1 MEQRLSQRFASSPA
15 TKISPEEAAALV
27 RSGMWLDYGVAL
39 CQPDAF
45 DRALARRTGELSN
58 VKVRSCLTLKPRASL
73 EADPEGR
80 SFHSFSWHF
89 SGYDRVK
96 HDAGRCNYVPLNLG
110 EVPDYYRRFLAPVD
124 IVVLKTCP
132 VDENGLFNFGPSNLW
147 HRSIIER
154 ARTVIVET
162 SLSLPWAQGVH
173 NGVHLSEVDHIIEG
187 DGAPAPELKNPAPT
201 DADHAVAHLIEGEI
215 EDGACLQIGIGA
227 MPNAVC
233 SLLLESGE
241 GRRGDGR
248 AQASQPRQDCLHL
261 CARIARSLP
270 GDR

>member
-58 VKVRSCLTLKPRASL
+58 VKVRSFLTLKPRASL

-132 VDENGLFNFGPSNLW
+132 VDENGLFHFGPSNLW

-154 ARTVIVET
+154 ARAVILET
-162 SLSLPWAQGVH
+162 SLNLPWAPGRH
-173 NGVHLSEVDHIIEG
+173 NGGPLHTGNPNIS
-187 DGAPAPELKNPAPT
+187 GA
-201 DADHAVAHLIEGEI
+201 
-215 EDGACLQIGIGA
+215 
-227 MPNAVC
+227 
-233 SLLLESGE
+233 
-241 GRRGDGR
+241 R
-248 AQASQPRQDCLHL
+248 AATP
-261 CARIARSLP
+261 
-270 GDR
+270 